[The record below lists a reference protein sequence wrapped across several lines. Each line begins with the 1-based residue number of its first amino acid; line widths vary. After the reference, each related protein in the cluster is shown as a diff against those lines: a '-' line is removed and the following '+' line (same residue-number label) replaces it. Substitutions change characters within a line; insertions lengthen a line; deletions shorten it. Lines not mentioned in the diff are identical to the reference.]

1 MKGALV
7 FILCGLFAYG
17 CNRIDFSNQDNKS
30 PDNYITDYHLHSCT
44 GEDSCQEDSFSEDQI
59 KKVGERE
66 GYLTEHFK
74 VTHRDQL
81 EIILVVDVSGS
92 MDEDLRAIG
101 SNMTSLLAHIDE
113 KKWRMAFI
121 TADHGDHD
129 RNNPSEAER
138 WQDYKGSLPR
148 FGQFMPLEKRGRIGD
163 QKILDKQTPNYIKVF
178 RDTLV
183 RESSDE
189 CDLPPFCQG
198 RNEQP
203 LRALKAA
210 IERAES
216 DRVHQEFFKPNTDT
230 VVIIITDEDERKHEH
245 LYATKAAEV
254 LQAYTAQFKR
264 QKKRLFGFSISIQ
277 DKECFEQERGS
288 GLFFDWFD
296 KSAVAYGKIIA
307 RLADI
312 TGGSNISLCEKNYS
326 ASLQDISERT
336 KRLVH
341 SVILREMFYIPD
353 TVEVELT
360 PHQPNI
366 SWKLYGRSLVFSGDL
381 LPETKITVHYQYEK

>member
-30 PDNYITDYHLHSCT
+30 PDNYITDYQLHSCA
-44 GEDSCQEDSFSEDQI
+44 GDSCQDEDSFSEDQI
-59 KKVGERE
+59 EETE
-66 GYLTEHFK
+66 GDLTEHFK
-74 VTHRDQL
+74 LTDRNQL
-81 EIILVVDVSGS
+81 EIILVIDASGS

-101 SNMTSLLAHIDE
+101 SNMASLLTHIDE
-113 KKWRMAFI
+113 KEWRMAFI

-129 RNNPSEAER
+129 KNNPSEVER

-148 FGQFMPLEKRGRIGD
+148 FGQFMPLEKQGRIGD
-163 QKILDKQTPNYIKVF
+163 QKILDKDTPNYIKIF
-178 RDTLV
+178 RNTLI
-183 RESSDE
+183 REYSDE

-198 RNEQP
+198 HNEQP

-210 IERAES
+210 IERVES
-216 DRVHQEFFKPNTDT
+216 DRVHQEFFQPNTDT
-230 VVIIITDEDERKHEH
+230 IVIIITDEDERKHEP
-245 LYATKAAEV
+245 LYATKATEV
-254 LQAYTAQFKR
+254 LQAYTAQFKG

-288 GLFFDWFD
+288 GLFFNWFD
-296 KSAVAYGKIIA
+296 KSAADYGKIIA

-326 ASLQDISERT
+326 VSLRDISERT
-336 KRLVH
+336 KKLVH
-341 SVILREMFYIPD
+341 SVTLREMFYIPD

-366 SWKLYGRSLVFSGDL
+366 SWKLYGRSLVFSGEL
-381 LPETKITVHYQYEK
+381 LPETKITVHYQYER